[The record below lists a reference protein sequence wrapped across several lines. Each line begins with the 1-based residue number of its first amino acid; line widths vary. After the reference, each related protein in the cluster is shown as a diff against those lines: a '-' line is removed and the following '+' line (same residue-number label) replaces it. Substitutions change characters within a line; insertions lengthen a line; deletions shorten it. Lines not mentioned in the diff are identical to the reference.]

1 MELYQSRL
9 QEMHDEYGQ
18 YDETR
23 AAADHARY
31 LQGLSTDHMLDLR
44 FEDQR
49 RVHNLKY
56 YTWVEQ
62 QGRTFEEIQDQWYDR
77 EYWTSVQKQ
86 VPEIDA
92 LIEEFNAKVGL

>member
-1 MELYQSRL
+1 L
-9 QEMHDEYGQ
+9 
-18 YDETR
+18 T
-23 AAADHARY
+23 
-31 LQGLSTDHMLDLR
+31 TDHMLDLR

-49 RVHNLKY
+49 RIHNLKY

-77 EYWTSVQKQ
+77 NYWTSVQGQ
-86 VPEIDA
+86 VPEIDG